1 MNLVITIVNAIFTVL
16 TYFIVIYS
24 LLTFFLD
31 PFHPVRRTMAK
42 IAEPML
48 LPIRKLIPPLGGFD
62 ISPIILIFIIQI
74 LGSIIVRILQ
84 SLT

>member
-1 MNLVITIVNAIFTVL
+1 MNLVITIVNAIFTIL
-16 TYFIVIYS
+16 MYFIVIYT

-48 LPIRKLIPPLGGFD
+48 LPIRKLIPPLSGFD
-62 ISPIILIFIIQI
+62 VSPIILIILIQLVSAI
-74 LGSIIVRILQ
+74 VVRILR
-84 SLT
+84 SFL